1 MQSSCAMIMLCIF
14 EQGAYMP
21 ITINLDEKTPEELKR
36 LLDSVKISNL
46 AYAEKEEWVQ
56 KIQLKLGIV
65 MRDSKKEKELLAQI
79 QEGQADIDDIL

>member
-1 MQSSCAMIMLCIF
+1 MAIN
-14 EQGAYMP
+14 
-21 ITINLDEKTPEELKR
+21 INLDEKTPQELKR

-46 AYAEKEEWVQ
+46 DYTEKEEWVQ
-56 KIQLKLGIV
+56 KIQSKLGIV

>member
-1 MQSSCAMIMLCIF
+1 
-14 EQGAYMP
+14 MP
-21 ITINLDEKTPEELKR
+21 VTINLDEKTPQELKR

-46 AYAEKEEWVQ
+46 DYAQKEEWVQ
-56 KIQLKLGIV
+56 KIQSKLGIV

>member
-1 MQSSCAMIMLCIF
+1 MAIN
-14 EQGAYMP
+14 
-21 ITINLDEKTPEELKR
+21 INLDEKTPQELKK

-46 AYAEKEEWVQ
+46 DYAEKEEWVQ

-79 QEGQADIDDIL
+79 QEGQADMDDIL

>member
-1 MQSSCAMIMLCIF
+1 MAIN
-14 EQGAYMP
+14 
-21 ITINLDEKTPEELKR
+21 INLDEKTPQELKR

-46 AYAEKEEWVQ
+46 DYAEKEEWVQ
-56 KIQLKLGIV
+56 KIQSKLGIV

>member
-1 MQSSCAMIMLCIF
+1 
-14 EQGAYMP
+14 MP
-21 ITINLDEKTPEELKR
+21 VTINLDEKTPQELKR

-46 AYAEKEEWVQ
+46 DYAEKEEWVQ
-56 KIQLKLGIV
+56 KIQSKLGIV

>member
-1 MQSSCAMIMLCIF
+1 
-14 EQGAYMP
+14 MP